1 LEKFYGQGE
10 ESHKGSLTPL
20 KIFNLKIDPRFRGGI
35 HPDARMKHKR
45 ERFYEAKEK
54 RGLLKI
60 EVSKEEHVNQEYD
73 RAIQVLSSLSLSIEI

>member
-1 LEKFYGQGE
+1 
-10 ESHKGSLTPL
+10 
-20 KIFNLKIDPRFRGGI
+20 
-35 HPDARMKHKR
+35 MKHKR